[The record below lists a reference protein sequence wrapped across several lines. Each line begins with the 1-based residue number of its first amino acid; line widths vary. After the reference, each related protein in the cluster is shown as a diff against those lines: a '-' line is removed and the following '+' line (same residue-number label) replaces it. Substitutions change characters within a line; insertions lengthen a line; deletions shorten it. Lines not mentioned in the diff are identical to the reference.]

1 MPSNDF
7 QFSTLSTQDQILNY
21 FQEEVISS
29 YIAPQRNK
37 HIFGNFYHNN
47 DNTFYFG
54 PDYNYGDDDIIE
66 TQQVV
71 IIHDGEYPIGED
83 TYSIFNIIQE
93 DNEDIL
99 SISYNN

>member
-1 MPSNDF
+1 MPSNNY
-7 QFSTLSTQDQILNY
+7 QFKIPSTQEQILNY
-21 FQEEVISS
+21 FQEQVITS

-37 HIFGNFYHNN
+37 HIFGELYHNS

-54 PDYNYGDDDIIE
+54 PNYHYGDDDIME

-71 IIHDGEYPIGED
+71 VIHDGSSPIGED

-93 DNEDIL
+93 DDEDIL
-99 SISYNN
+99 SISYNS